1 MLEGRKGARARQE
14 PRPSLQKGGRGSL
27 GSDSA
32 VCVRRYGRGRRES
45 SHDPV
50 LSSGLDTDANSS
62 AALPHRVNTLP
73 RRGVELDMEAGEG
86 GVDKYWMRLAA
97 NLGRMV
103 QPWPTLR
110 QLRYKLLTDLKLGI
124 GKRKRAQ
131 NSDKKCTL
139 LTRCISQIGI

>member
-1 MLEGRKGARARQE
+1 MPTLPG
-14 PRPSLQKGGRGSL
+14 
-27 GSDSA
+27 
-32 VCVRRYGRGRRES
+32 
-45 SHDPV
+45 
-50 LSSGLDTDANSS
+50 
-62 AALPHRVNTLP
+62 ALPHRVNTLP
-73 RRGVELDMEAGEG
+73 KRGVELDMEAGEG

-139 LTRCISQIGI
+139 LTLCISQIG